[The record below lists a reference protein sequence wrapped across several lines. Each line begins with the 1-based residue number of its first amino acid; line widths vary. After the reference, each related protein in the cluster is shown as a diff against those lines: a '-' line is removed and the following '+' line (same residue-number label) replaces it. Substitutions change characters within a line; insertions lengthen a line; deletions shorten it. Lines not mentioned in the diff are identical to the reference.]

1 MDTAQKQKNLKAIRR
16 QNVLESLKDIGS
28 GAAGS
33 LKSDLFERGSKDFL
47 DQIFGNRPNKKYSGD
62 ISVGE
67 SLEIS
72 EVISGEHEE
81 KKKLEGQLFLER
93 QLRQEE
99 KILVEKKGNELKLQL
114 HAITQEVIALALST
128 QGLGDEVE
136 IAAVQ
141 APSNPGV
148 YHVVFFEKLLSFIKS
163 FRKKIESASVWL
175 HATNK
180 RAEKRNFWGLYKKHG
195 SKFLLS
201 PDHYLQRSAG

>member
-1 MDTAQKQKNLKAIRR
+1 MDKAIKQKNLKAIRR

-28 GAAGS
+28 GAAS
-33 LKSDLFERGSKDFL
+33 SIKSDLLERGSKDFL
-47 DQIFGNRPNKKYSGD
+47 DQIFGNRQNKKYSGE

-67 SLEIS
+67 SLEMD
-72 EVISGEHEE
+72 EVISGEYDE

-128 QGLGDEVE
+128 QDLGDELEV
-136 IAAVQ
+136 ASVQ
-141 APSNPGV
+141 APTNPGV
-148 YHVVFFEKLLSFIKS
+148 YHVVFFEKLLSFIKA
-163 FRKKIESASVWL
+163 FRKKIENASVWL
-175 HATNK
+175 HASNN
-180 RAEKRNFWGLYKKHG
+180 RAEKRSFWGRYKKHG

>member
-1 MDTAQKQKNLKAIRR
+1 MDKVQKQKTLKAIRR

-33 LKSDLFERGSKDFL
+33 LKTDLFERGSKDFL
-47 DQIFGNRPNKKYSGD
+47 NQIFGNRSGKKYSGE

-67 SLEIS
+67 SLEID

-81 KKKLEGQLFLER
+81 KKKLEGQLGLER

-99 KILVEKKGNELKLQL
+99 KILVEKKSNELKLQL
-114 HAITQEVIALALST
+114 QAITQEVIALAVTT
-128 QGLGDEVE
+128 QDLGNEIE

-141 APSNPGV
+141 APTNPGI

-175 HATNK
+175 YASNK

>member
-1 MDTAQKQKNLKAIRR
+1 MDKVQKQKTLKAIRR

-33 LKSDLFERGSKDFL
+33 LKTDLFERGSKDFL
-47 DQIFGNRPNKKYSGD
+47 NQIFGNRSGKKYSGE

-67 SLEIS
+67 SLEID

-81 KKKLEGQLFLER
+81 KKKIEGQLFLER

-99 KILVEKKGNELKLQL
+99 KILVEKKSNELKLQL
-114 HAITQEVIALALST
+114 QAITQEVIALAVTT
-128 QGLGDEVE
+128 QELGNEIE

-141 APSNPGV
+141 APTNPGI

-175 HATNK
+175 YASNK